1 MRRVDKIMARFL
13 PAVLLFDIV
22 RARYVMGGDADAGSL
37 PPTSS
42 PSNPLFR
49 FFEGEPFPA
58 AGAALAM
65 PIDWL
70 LLILPLVAG
79 CAYVIEELFAPRS
92 LQAVLRLATR
102 RRAWL
107 RTCGSLAFL
116 VACWLAAC
124 VASTW
129 GVCSAWG
136 RGGPLGLGLSASGPA
151 QLLEILAL
159 EASVALLVVS
169 LQACVSVAFGAT
181 AGAAASFCLG
191 ALSCVSRCAWLPF
204 SWMMLARSPWFLVL
218 DLDGAQAAIAMLAC
232 ALSAASLLAGGL
244 IYARRDLIPTRRIR

>member
-1 MRRVDKIMARFL
+1 MRRVNKTMARLL
-13 PAVLLFDIV
+13 PAALLFDIA
-22 RARYVMGGDADAGSL
+22 RARYVMGGDAGAGL
-37 PPTSS
+37 R
-42 PSNPLFR
+42 PSASALLSPLFR

-58 AGAALAM
+58 AGASLAM

-79 CAYVIEELFAPRS
+79 CAYAIEELFAPRS

-102 RRAWL
+102 RRVWL
-107 RTCGSLAFL
+107 RVCGSLAFL
-116 VACWLAAC
+116 VVCWLAAC
-124 VASTW
+124 VASTLIACLLDVR
-129 GVCSAWG
+129 GVSS
-136 RGGPLGLGLSASGPA
+136 GLGLSAGGPA
-151 QLLEILAL
+151 QLLEILTL

-181 AGAAASFCLG
+181 VGAAASFCLG

-204 SWMMLARSPWFLVL
+204 SWMMLARSPWFLAL
-218 DLDGAQAAIAMLAC
+218 DQDGAQVAIAMLAC